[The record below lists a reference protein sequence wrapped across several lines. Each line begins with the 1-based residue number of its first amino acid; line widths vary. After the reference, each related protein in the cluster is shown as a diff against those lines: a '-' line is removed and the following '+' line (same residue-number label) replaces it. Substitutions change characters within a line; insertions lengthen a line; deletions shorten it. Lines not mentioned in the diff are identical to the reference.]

1 MLGIRS
7 EPIIDYLLQ
16 SDMDKSQQ
24 ELLQSAR
31 RKLERGQYT
40 VEQREQIL
48 RTLDLLLELARSD
61 EKIEDNARATAKLL
75 ANVTNHRN
83 LVAIIQQQAAELD
96 ALKRIS
102 VNLTSSLQ
110 MQTILDAIVN
120 EAMHLIKDAR
130 DAHIFLYQD
139 GKLRF
144 GASLDSE
151 GKRNLIYSVPRSEG
165 MTYTVAQTRQV
176 VMAENLRK
184 HPLFANVPADWGGA
198 IIGIPLMINEGVVG
212 VMNMARWSTGGFNPS
227 ELRLLGLLADQAALA
242 INNARLHQAM
252 ANQAMSDSLTG
263 LPNRRAL
270 DARLENDVQRAV
282 RYKHKFAVLM
292 IDLDGFKAIN
302 DTYGHGVGD
311 EVLHQFAQ
319 FLAESQRSSDFLARY
334 GGDELVMILPETD
347 IEAAKLVADHLRER
361 MSRFEISLPDGS
373 KRNLSITGGIAIY
386 PTHAQSASD
395 LLRAADEA
403 LYRAKRKAR
412 GIFMIA
418 LDRIGGIT
426 TPR

>member
-1 MLGIRS
+1 
-7 EPIIDYLLQ
+7 
-16 SDMDKSQQ
+16 MDKSQQ

-61 EKIEDNARATAKLL
+61 EKTEENARATAKLL
-75 ANVTNHRN
+75 ANITNHRN

-96 ALKRIS
+96 ALKRIT

-110 MQTILDAIVN
+110 MQVILDVIVS
-120 EAMHLIKDAR
+120 EAMHLTKDAR

-151 GKRNLIYSVPRSEG
+151 GKRNAIYSMPRPNG
-165 MTYTVAQTRQV
+165 LTYTVAHTRQAV
-176 VMAENLRK
+176 IVEDLRK
-184 HPLFANVPADWGGA
+184 HPLYTNSPSDWAGS
-198 IIGIPLMINEGVVG
+198 IIGIPLMISESVVG
-212 VMNMARWSTGGFNPS
+212 VMNMARWSIGGFIPS
-227 ELRLLGLLADQAALA
+227 ELRMLGLLADQAALA
-242 INNARLHQAM
+242 INNAHLHQAM

-412 GIFMIA
+412 GIFMTA

>member
-1 MLGIRS
+1 
-7 EPIIDYLLQ
+7 
-16 SDMDKSQQ
+16 MDKSQQ
-24 ELLQSAR
+24 ELLQAAR

-61 EKIEDNARATAKLL
+61 EKTEENARATAKVL

-110 MQTILDAIVN
+110 MQVILDVIVS
-120 EAMHLIKDAR
+120 EAMHLLKDTR

-151 GKRNLIYSVPRSEG
+151 GNRNVIYSMPRSNG
-165 MTYTVAQTRQV
+165 MTYTVARSRQAV
-176 VMAENLRK
+176 IVENFRT
-184 HPLFANVPADWGGA
+184 HPLYANSPDDGTGS
-198 IIGIPLMINEGVVG
+198 IIGIPLMISESVVG
-212 VMNMARWSTGGFNPS
+212 VMNMARWSTGEFIPS
-227 ELRLLGLLADQAALA
+227 ELRLLDLLADQAALA

-282 RYKHKFAVLM
+282 RSNHKFAVVM
-292 IDLDGFKAIN
+292 MDLDGFKAIN
-302 DTYGHGVGD
+302 DTYGHSVGD
-311 EVLHQFAQ
+311 DFLRQFAQ
-319 FLAESQRSSDFLARY
+319 FLSRSQRSNDFLARY
-334 GGDELVMILPETD
+334 GGDELLMILPETNM
-347 IEAAKLVADHLRER
+347 EAALLVTEHIKER
-361 MSRFEISLPDGS
+361 MSGFEVSLPDGTTC
-373 KRNLSITGGIAIY
+373 KLSVTGGIAIY
-386 PTHAQSASD
+386 PTHAGSASE

-403 LYRAKRKAR
+403 LYHAKRKAR
-412 GIFMIA
+412 GTFLTA
-418 LDRIGGIT
+418 VET
-426 TPR
+426 TKNQVIPK

>member
-1 MLGIRS
+1 
-7 EPIIDYLLQ
+7 
-16 SDMDKSQQ
+16 MDKSQQ
-24 ELLQSAR
+24 ELIQVAR

-48 RTLDLLLELARSD
+48 RTLDLLLELARGD
-61 EKIEDNARATAKLL
+61 EKTEENARATAKLL
-75 ANVTNHRN
+75 ANITNHRN

-96 ALKRIS
+96 AFKRIT

-110 MQTILDAIVN
+110 MQVVLDAIVI
-120 EAMHLIKDAR
+120 EAMHLIKDAH

-139 GKLRF
+139 GILRF
-144 GASLDSE
+144 GASLESE
-151 GKRNLIYSVPRSEG
+151 GKRNVIYSLPRPNG
-165 MTYTVAQTRQV
+165 LTYTVARTRQAIIV
-176 VMAENLRK
+176 EDIHN
-184 HPLFANVPADWGGA
+184 HPLFTNSSPDWAGS
-198 IIGIPLMINEGVVG
+198 IVGIPLTMGESVVG
-212 VMNMARWSTGGFNPS
+212 VMNMARWSVGGFLPT

-242 INNARLHQAM
+242 INNAHLHQAM

-302 DTYGHGVGD
+302 DTYGHSAGD
-311 EVLHQFAQ
+311 EILHQFAQ

-347 IEAAKLVADHLRER
+347 VEAAKLVADHLKER
-361 MSRFEISLPDGS
+361 MSGFEISLPDGS
-373 KRNLSITGGIAIY
+373 KRNLSVTGGIAIY

-403 LYRAKRKAR
+403 LYRAKRRAR
-412 GIFMIA
+412 GIFMVA

>member
-1 MLGIRS
+1 
-7 EPIIDYLLQ
+7 
-16 SDMDKSQQ
+16 MDKSQQ
-24 ELLQSAR
+24 DLLQAAR

-48 RTLDLLLELARSD
+48 RTLDLLLELARGD
-61 EKIEDNARATAKLL
+61 LKTEENARATAKLL

-96 ALKRIS
+96 ALKRIT

-110 MQTILDAIVN
+110 MQVILEAIVS

-151 GKRNLIYSVPRSEG
+151 GKRNLIHSIPRPNG
-165 MTYTVAQTRQV
+165 MTYTVARTRQAV
-176 VMAENLRK
+176 IVEDLQN
-184 HPLFANVPADWGGA
+184 HPLFKNASLGWAGS
-198 IIGIPLMINEGVVG
+198 ITGIPLMINESVVG

-270 DARLENDVQRAV
+270 DARLENDVQRAA
-282 RYKHKFAVLM
+282 RYSQKFAVVML
-292 IDLDGFKAIN
+292 DLDGFKAVN
-302 DTYGHGVGD
+302 DTYGHSVGD

-319 FLAESQRSSDFLARY
+319 FLVNSQRSSDFLARY

-347 IEAAKLVADHLRER
+347 LEAAKLVGEHIKER
-361 MSRFEISLPDGS
+361 MSGFEISLPDATT
-373 KRNLSITGGIAIY
+373 RVLSVTGGIAIY

-403 LYRAKRKAR
+403 LYRAKRRAR
-412 GIFMIA
+412 GTFMTA
-418 LDRIGGIT
+418 LERTEGHT